1 MALSATL
8 RRFAVPR
15 FIATLY
21 YLIRY
26 RALVSHRAE
35 VEISRNLRFGRK
47 STVGSFT
54 KIKATDGFLR
64 IGARVDIAT
73 GCFIASHV
81 HGIDIGDD
89 ALIGPNVSIVG
100 NTYRYDCLDMTFRE
114 QGKVSRKGI
123 RIGRNVLIGAGACI
137 VDGAEI
143 GNGVIVAPNAV
154 VASRIP
160 DNAIVQ
166 GDPAKTVFQRR

>member
-1 MALSATL
+1 MVLSATL

-15 FIATLY
+15 FVATLY
-21 YLIRY
+21 YLARY
-26 RALVSHRAE
+26 GALVSPRAE
-35 VEISRNLRFGRK
+35 VEISRHLRFGRK

-54 KIKATDGFLR
+54 KIKATDGPLL

-73 GCFIASHV
+73 GCFIASHA
-81 HGIDIGDD
+81 HGIEIGDD
-89 ALIGPNVSIVG
+89 SLIGPNVSIVG
-100 NTYRYDCLDMTFRE
+100 NVYRYDRLDMTFRE

-143 GNGVIVAPNAV
+143 GSGVIVAPNAV
-154 VASRIP
+154 VASRVP

-166 GDPAKTVFQRR
+166 GDPAKAVFHRR